1 MAAEDARAL
10 LSAGRTEVHPLSAE
24 DEVVRA
30 AMGDDPSAYRGEF
43 DLSPP
48 EDEAAAV
55 SGMAAWHVNE
65 RDEAHTIRSGAG
77 LMQFIT
83 DSGVVSVF
91 LQPGDVLVIRGA
103 EHRYRPLTVQR
114 WALRWP
120 GGEDA
125 ELGPHETGR
134 EAGPWPVLESGQT
147 QSD

>member
-1 MAAEDARAL
+1 MAAEEAREL

-24 DEVVRA
+24 DEVVLA
-30 AMGDDPSAYRGEF
+30 AIGDDPSAYRGEF
-43 DLSPP
+43 DLAPP
-48 EDEAAAV
+48 ADEAAAA

-114 WALRWP
+114 WTLRWL
-120 GGEDA
+120 GGADA
-125 ELGPHETGR
+125 TLGARETGR
-134 EAGPWPVLESGQT
+134 EGGDWPVL
-147 QSD
+147 